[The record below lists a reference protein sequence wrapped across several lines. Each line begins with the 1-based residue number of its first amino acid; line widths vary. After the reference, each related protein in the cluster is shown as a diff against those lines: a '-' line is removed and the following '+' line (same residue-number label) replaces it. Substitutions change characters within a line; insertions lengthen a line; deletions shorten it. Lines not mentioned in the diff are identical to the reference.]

1 MSTGREL
8 NRRTLLKTAAA
19 GTAALTIPE
28 RFYVN
33 RASAADPVT
42 VEFWNPG
49 NDPLGGPII
58 KKLVDDFNATAGKE
72 AGIVVNNVPVPTPN
86 GDYTKYTTAMTTSG
100 SPDVVMT
107 YSYSPF
113 IPWVANGYLLPMDD
127 YFKDL
132 GLKQD
137 DFYPVAWDMVNFQG
151 QIWGLLQEFDM
162 VEFFTN
168 RNVYPQGDPPKTI
181 DELDKLAAGFVKNDG
196 DKLAQAGIVPWAQGG
211 FSPGGY
217 GSWGTIWGA
226 RFYDNDARK
235 WTINKPENL
244 AWLDW
249 YLKYVDMLGGRDKA
263 DALISSV
270 PKTYGTIFLYG
281 KTAFSMEGEFI
292 PLELGAIGQGE
303 LAGKIDITHPPT
315 VPGTTQGPT
324 CMVDAANV
332 FCLPVKSKH
341 VKEAAFFA
349 KYMVSQ
355 KSLVAWSLPIGQ
367 MMPTKAAANDSTLLS
382 QLPWMKIF
390 NETVEQGKIL
400 PPPLSPQA
408 VVFNQAMSLAVD
420 NVTYKKMSPA
430 DAIAEVEK
438 KVGDA
443 VSQFQ
448 STNPDWQGE

>member
-1 MSTGREL
+1 MTADSRIT
-8 NRRTLLKTAAA
+8 RRTLLKSSAA
-19 GTAALTIPE
+19 GAAGLTAPQLFNIN
-28 RFYVN
+28 R
-33 RASAADPVT
+33 RASAQAVT
-42 VEFWNPG
+42 IEFWNPG

-58 KKLVDDFNATAGKE
+58 KKLVDEFNATAGKD
-72 AGIVVNNVPVPTPN
+72 AGITVNNVPVPTPN
-86 GDYTKYTTAMTTSG
+86 GDYTKYTTAMTTPS

-107 YSYSPF
+107 YSYNPF
-113 IPWVANGYLLPMDD
+113 IPWVANGYLLPMDK
-127 YFKDL
+127 YFKEL
-132 GLKQD
+132 NLKQD
-137 DFYPVAWDMVNFQG
+137 DFYPVAWEMVNFQG

-168 RNVYPQGDPPKTI
+168 RNVFSGEPPKTI
-181 DELDKLAAGFVKNDG
+181 DELDKVAADYVKMEG
-196 DKLAQAGIVPWAQGG
+196 DQLVQAGIIPWAQGG

-235 WTINKPENL
+235 WTINRPENT

-249 YLKYVDMLGGRDKA
+249 YLKYVDMIGGREKA

-270 PKTYGTIFLYG
+270 PKTYGTVFLYG

-303 LAGKIDITHPPT
+303 LKDKITITHPPT
-315 VPGTTQGPT
+315 VPGTTQGAT

-332 FCLPVKSKH
+332 FCIPVNSKH
-341 VKEAAFFA
+341 VEEAAFFA

-367 MMPTKAAANDSTLLS
+367 MMPTKAAANDPTLLE

-390 NETVEQGKIL
+390 NETVESGKIL
-400 PPPLSPQA
+400 APPLSPQA

-420 NVTYKKMSPA
+420 NVTYKQKSPA
-430 DAIAEVEK
+430 DALAEVEQ
-438 KVGDA
+438 KVADA
-443 VSQFQ
+443 VAQFKT
-448 STNPDWQGE
+448 TNPDWQGE

>member
-1 MSTGREL
+1 MTTNSRI
-8 NRRTLLKTAAA
+8 NRRAVVKGVAA
-19 GTAALTIPE
+19 GTAGLAAPQLFNI
-28 RFYVN
+28 N
-33 RASAADPVT
+33 RIARAQPVT

-58 KKLVDDFNATAGKE
+58 KKLVDEFNETAGKD
-72 AGIVVNNVPVPTPN
+72 AGIMVNNVPVPTPN
-86 GDYTKYTTAMTTSG
+86 GDYTKYTTAMTTPA

-107 YSYSPF
+107 YSYNPF
-113 IPWVANGYLLPMDD
+113 IPWVANGYLLPMDEH
-127 YFKDL
+127 FQEL
-132 GLKQD
+132 GLKEE
-137 DFYPVAWDMVNFQG
+137 DFYPLTWQMVNFQG
-151 QIWGLLQEFDM
+151 HIWGLLQEFDM

-168 RNVYPQGDPPKTI
+168 RNVFTEAPPKTI
-181 DELDKLAAGFVKNDG
+181 DELDQIAPEFVKMEG
-196 DKLAQAGIVPWAQGG
+196 DQLVQAGIVPWAQGG

-226 RFYDNDARK
+226 RFYDHGESK
-235 WTINKPENL
+235 WTINRPENTT
-244 AWLDW
+244 WLDW
-249 YLKYVDMLGGRDKA
+249 YLKYVDMIGGREKA

-303 LAGKIDITHPPT
+303 LAGKIDITHPP
-315 VPGTTQGPT
+315 VIPDVTTAT

-332 FCLPVKSKH
+332 FCLPVNSKH
-341 VKEAAFFA
+341 VAEAAFFA
-349 KYMVSQ
+349 KYMVSP

-367 MMPTKAAANDSTLLS
+367 MMPTKAAANDPTLLE

-390 NETVEQGKIL
+390 NETVEAGKVL
-400 PPPLSPQA
+400 APPLSPQA

-420 NVTYKKMSPA
+420 NVTYKQQSPA
-430 DAIAEVEK
+430 DALAEVEQ
-438 KVGDA
+438 KVMTA
-443 VSQFQ
+443 VADFQ

>member
-137 DFYPVAWDMVNFQG
+137 DFYPVA
-151 QIWGLLQEFDM
+151 
-162 VEFFTN
+162 
-168 RNVYPQGDPPKTI
+168 
-181 DELDKLAAGFVKNDG
+181 
-196 DKLAQAGIVPWAQGG
+196 
-211 FSPGGY
+211 
-217 GSWGTIWGA
+217 
-226 RFYDNDARK
+226 
-235 WTINKPENL
+235 
-244 AWLDW
+244 
-249 YLKYVDMLGGRDKA
+249 
-263 DALISSV
+263 
-270 PKTYGTIFLYG
+270 
-281 KTAFSMEGEFI
+281 
-292 PLELGAIGQGE
+292 
-303 LAGKIDITHPPT
+303 
-315 VPGTTQGPT
+315 
-324 CMVDAANV
+324 
-332 FCLPVKSKH
+332 
-341 VKEAAFFA
+341 
-349 KYMVSQ
+349 
-355 KSLVAWSLPIGQ
+355 
-367 MMPTKAAANDSTLLS
+367 
-382 QLPWMKIF
+382 
-390 NETVEQGKIL
+390 
-400 PPPLSPQA
+400 
-408 VVFNQAMSLAVD
+408 
-420 NVTYKKMSPA
+420 
-430 DAIAEVEK
+430 
-438 KVGDA
+438 
-443 VSQFQ
+443 
-448 STNPDWQGE
+448 